1 MNDYYKIKNICKIKG
16 GKRIPKGEVLQ
27 KEKNSH
33 PYIRILDMYQGRI
46 INISKDM
53 LYAKESYIKQIKNY
67 IVNENDVI
75 LAIVGNTLGMVSI
88 IGNTLDTAQLTENCC
103 KFVDIQEDKI
113 NRLFLYYALI
123 SPLNQNVIKKFRV
136 GSSQPKLPLYNVG
149 ELLVPKFTLAIQS
162 KISNLLSN
170 IDSKIELNNKINNEL
185 ESMAKTI
192 YDYWFLQF
200 EFPNEEGKPYKS
212 SGGKMVWNEELKREI
227 PEGWI
232 NGHLK
237 EYIKNQKAGD
247 WGKENAIDNYQKEVT
262 CIRGADF
269 SSITSFEKMD
279 MPRRFILEKNSFK
292 LLSVYDLLIEISGG
306 SPIQSTGRICYI
318 NDAVLKRFSTKLI
331 TSNFCKA
338 ISLTD
343 NNYFYWFYML
353 WKTLYINNVFFNYES
368 KTTGI
373 KNLLFDIM
381 CEKYPICKPPI
392 QIIRLYNQQV
402 TPYFNKIQQ
411 NIIENQELT
420 SLRDFL
426 LPLLMNGQV
435 GFKEDKAEG

>member
-185 ESMAKTI
+185 EAMVKTI

-212 SGGKMVWNEELKREI
+212 SGGKMVWNDELKREI
-227 PEGWI
+227 PEGWEVKK
-232 NGHLK
+232 LK
-237 EYIKNQKAGD
+237 ELFQFIKGKTAKSLVHNQINKDFKPYITIDVANGEIPKYCNDENMIICNGETIMVMDGAASGDIYVGIRGILGSTFAMLLPIDNSISSILIYHILQKYKDIYKKVNTGSTVPHANKDFIGNINVALPKD
-247 WGKENAIDNYQKEVT
+247 LSFFNSTFTSISKKIILNKKEN
-262 CIRGADF
+262 R
-269 SSITSFEKMD
+269 
-279 MPRRFILEKNSFK
+279 
-292 LLSVYDLLIEISGG
+292 
-306 SPIQSTGRICYI
+306 
-318 NDAVLKRFSTKLI
+318 
-331 TSNFCKA
+331 
-338 ISLTD
+338 
-343 NNYFYWFYML
+343 
-353 WKTLYINNVFFNYES
+353 
-368 KTTGI
+368 
-373 KNLLFDIM
+373 
-381 CEKYPICKPPI
+381 
-392 QIIRLYNQQV
+392 
-402 TPYFNKIQQ
+402 
-411 NIIENQELT
+411 ELT

-435 GFKEDKAEG
+435 GFKDKEDKAEG

>member
-212 SGGKMVWNEELKREI
+212 SGGKMIWNEELKREI
-227 PEGWI
+227 PEGWEV
-232 NGHLK
+232 NKLE
-237 EYIKNQKAGD
+237 EYISVIRGVNYKRDDVLSNKEINYIPLIKSNNIQNGQILFDDIIFVPQKLVNKNQILNKNSVLMTMSSGSKEHM
-247 WGKENAIDNYQKEVT
+247 GKTTIIYDSLDYTFGAFCSKIEIIEDMRCFLSIFFRSALFKTLIDN
-262 CIRGADF
+262 
-269 SSITSFEKMD
+269 ITSGT
-279 MPRRFILEKNSFK
+279 N
-292 LLSVYDLLIEISGG
+292 
-306 SPIQSTGRICYI
+306 
-318 NDAVLKRFSTKLI
+318 
-331 TSNFCKA
+331 
-338 ISLTD
+338 
-343 NNYFYWFYML
+343 
-353 WKTLYINNVFFNYES
+353 INNISNEH
-368 KTTGI
+368 
-373 KNLLFDIM
+373 
-381 CEKYPICKPPI
+381 
-392 QIIRLYNQQV
+392 LYNIKM
-402 TPYFNKIQQ
+402 TIPNKKVLQKFEDILNPILDKQGIIQK
-411 NIIENQELT
+411 ENQELT

>member
-185 ESMAKTI
+185 EAMAKTI

-227 PEGWI
+227 PEGWDVQTLENLGNLIMGQSPKSTSYNNKKEGLPLI
-232 NGHLK
+232 NGAAELQKDKIEITKYTSEPTRICKKEDLIFCIRATIGNINYADKSYCLGRGVGAFRVTEK
-237 EYIKNQKAGD
+237 EYVEYMFLTLRNILNMYNKILTGSIIV
-247 WGKENAIDNYQKEVT
+247 GITKE
-262 CIRGADF
+262 
-269 SSITSFEKMD
+269 
-279 MPRRFILEKNSFK
+279 
-292 LLSVYDLLIEISGG
+292 DLL
-306 SPIQSTGRICYI
+306 
-318 NDAVLKRFSTKLI
+318 
-331 TSNFCKA
+331 
-338 ISLTD
+338 
-343 NNYFYWFYML
+343 
-353 WKTLYINNVFFNYES
+353 
-368 KTTGI
+368 
-373 KNLLFDIM
+373 
-381 CEKYPICKPPI
+381 
-392 QIIRLYNQQV
+392 
-402 TPYFNKIQQ
+402 QQ
-411 NIIENQELT
+411 NIIKPKNDVITQFYNKVHFMAEKMKSIKKENQELT

-435 GFKEDKAEG
+435 GFKGDKAEG

>member
-212 SGGKMVWNEELKREI
+212 SGGKMIWNEELKREI
-227 PEGWI
+227 PEGWEVKK
-232 NGHLK
+232 LK
-237 EYIKNQKAGD
+237 ELFQFIKGKTAKSLVHNQINKDFKPYITIDVANGEIPKYCNDENMIICNGETIMVMDGAASGDIYVGIRGILGSTFAMLLPIDNSISSILIYHILQKYKDIYKKVNTGSTVPHANKDFIGNINVALPKD
-247 WGKENAIDNYQKEVT
+247 LSFFNSTFTSISKKIILNKKEN
-262 CIRGADF
+262 R
-269 SSITSFEKMD
+269 
-279 MPRRFILEKNSFK
+279 
-292 LLSVYDLLIEISGG
+292 
-306 SPIQSTGRICYI
+306 
-318 NDAVLKRFSTKLI
+318 
-331 TSNFCKA
+331 
-338 ISLTD
+338 
-343 NNYFYWFYML
+343 
-353 WKTLYINNVFFNYES
+353 
-368 KTTGI
+368 
-373 KNLLFDIM
+373 
-381 CEKYPICKPPI
+381 
-392 QIIRLYNQQV
+392 
-402 TPYFNKIQQ
+402 
-411 NIIENQELT
+411 ELT

-435 GFKEDKAEG
+435 GFKDKEDKAEG